1 MSVLYPS
8 GSSGRKAS
16 PSPLQRFPEKALSTT
31 LSCKDYSPACSNTLP
46 GLGVYCC
53 IKKGVMWKGE
63 LRHWPSMVLN
73 SCCWFGQLKPSLSM
87 TERLAVTLFLLS
99 ITDMSQ
105 PWRWHNSSQDWYLH
119 CQLPFHSQ
127 ILKSRLSTLDTCL
140 WGPVRTQW
148 WTLSVFSRMILPG
161 WQYGILHPRS
171 SQTCNLGGLMSW
183 CCSAT
188 LLPSAVTHSHGKT
201 SPLIISATLTWIP
214 SDLIFDPSFIYGEP
228 WKT

>member
-1 MSVLYPS
+1 
-8 GSSGRKAS
+8 
-16 PSPLQRFPEKALSTT
+16 
-31 LSCKDYSPACSNTLP
+31 
-46 GLGVYCC
+46 
-53 IKKGVMWKGE
+53 MWKGE

-148 WTLSVFSRMILPG
+148 WMLSVFSRMILPG
-161 WQYGILHPRS
+161 WQHGILHPRS
-171 SQTCNLGGLMSW
+171 SQTHNLGGLMSW

-214 SDLIFDPSFIYGEP
+214 SDLIFDLSFIYWGTMKDLKKSGPKLAVGSFHE
-228 WKT
+228 KTTTMCTSGSQHHLVWGSLPRVVIEAVQSCANICV